1 MGLEYFCAG
10 MNACLETTLSSD
22 EITKNINKFFMKLL
36 IRGLNLDELK
46 DKVVQLVFSNK
57 VLDLEAWEKL
67 LKETILDS
75 EAVQTSNKVVKMAL
89 SQAKEEYDDPTLPF
103 ISLYLL
109 ANSKKDIFI
118 EAFKY
123 VNLVKNGVDTVKDVK
138 DMVETVK
145 KSENKILTGI
155 VAGIQTVVKGAQVVQ
170 QAMDPNQIKKDD
182 LKSLMSYYIN
192 FITFLPVDIID
203 EFGEFGPVVS
213 NITKILNTSFDKN
226 FRDDFVEN
234 ILFEKYKDGET
245 INVKDFFTDNYSLLK
260 DDRGIRVR
268 MVQSYI
274 KTLNP
279 LDALLKPINQQLQ
292 AAQNYL
298 QEQQKNLADNREQQN
313 LNINQQG
320 EQKEEEVKDQ

>member
-1 MGLEYFCAG
+1 MGLEYFCSG
-10 MNACLETTLSSD
+10 MNSCLETQLSAD

-36 IRGLNLDELK
+36 IRGLKLDEIK
-46 DKVVQLVFSNK
+46 EKVIQLVFSNK

-75 EAVQTSNKVVKMAL
+75 EAVKTSNKVVKIAL

-109 ANSKKDIFI
+109 ANSKLDIFI

-138 DMVETVK
+138 NMVETVK
-145 KSENKILTGI
+145 TSKNKILTGI
-155 VAGIQTVVKGAQVVQ
+155 VAGIQTVVKGAEIVQ
-170 QAMDPNQIKKDD
+170 QAMDPNQIKKED
-182 LKSLMSYYIN
+182 LKNLMSYYIN

-234 ILFEKYKDGET
+234 ILFVKYNNGET

-260 DDRGIRVR
+260 DDRGIRIR

-279 LDALLKPINQQLQ
+279 LDSILKPINQHLQ
-292 AAQNYL
+292 SAQNYL
-298 QEQQKNLADNREQQN
+298 KEQQKDLGNNQEQQN
-313 LNINQQG
+313 LNINKHG
-320 EQKEEEVKDQ
+320 VPHEELKEQ

>member
-1 MGLEYFCAG
+1 MGLEYFCSG
-10 MNACLETTLSSD
+10 MNSCLETQLSAD

-36 IRGLNLDELK
+36 IRGLKLDEIK
-46 DKVVQLVFSNK
+46 EKVIQLVFSNK

-75 EAVQTSNKVVKMAL
+75 EAVKTSNKVVKMAL
-89 SQAKEEYDDPTLPF
+89 SQAKEEYNDPTLPF

-109 ANSKKDIFI
+109 SNSNLDIFV

-155 VAGIQTVVKGAQVVQ
+155 IAGIQTVVKGAQVVQ
-170 QAMDPNQIKKDD
+170 QTMDPNQIKKED

-234 ILFEKYKDGET
+234 ILFVKYNNGET

-260 DDRGIRVR
+260 DDRGIRIR

-279 LDALLKPINQQLQ
+279 LDSILKPINQNLQ
-292 AAQNYL
+292 SAQNYL
-298 QEQQKNLADNREQQN
+298 KEQQKDLGNNQEQQN
-313 LNINQQG
+313 LNINKHG
-320 EQKEEEVKDQ
+320 VPHEELKEQ

>member
-1 MGLEYFCAG
+1 MGLDGFCAG
-10 MNACLETTLSSD
+10 MNSCLETTLSAD
-22 EITKNINKFFMKLL
+22 EITKNINRFFMKLL
-36 IRGLNLDELK
+36 IRGLKLDEIK
-46 DKVVQLVFSNK
+46 EKVIQLVFSNK

-75 EAVQTSNKVVKMAL
+75 EAVKTSNKVVKIAL

-109 ANSKKDIFI
+109 SNSNLDIFI

-123 VNLVKNGVDTVKDVK
+123 VNLVKNGIDTVQDVK

-155 VAGIQTVVKGAQVVQ
+155 FAGIQTVVKGAQVAQ
-170 QAMDPNQIKKDD
+170 QAIDPNMIKKAE
-182 LKSLMSYYIN
+182 LKNLMSYYVN
-192 FITFLPVDIID
+192 FITFLAVDIID

-234 ILFEKYKDGET
+234 ILFNKYKDGET
-245 INVKDFFTDNYSLLK
+245 INVKDFFNDNYSLLK
-260 DDRGIRVR
+260 DDRGIRIR

-279 LDALLKPINQQLQ
+279 LDALLKPINRQIQ

-298 QEQQKNLADNREQQN
+298 QEQQKDLNNNQEQQY
-313 LNINQQG
+313 LNINKHG
-320 EQKEEEVKDQ
+320 EPHEEFQEQ

>member
-1 MGLEYFCAG
+1 MGLEYFCSG
-10 MNACLETTLSSD
+10 MNSCLETQLSAD

-36 IRGLNLDELK
+36 IRGLKLDEIK
-46 DKVVQLVFSNK
+46 EKVIQLVFSNK

-75 EAVQTSNKVVKMAL
+75 EAVKTSNKVVKMAL
-89 SQAKEEYDDPTLPF
+89 SQAKEEYNDPTLPF

-109 ANSKKDIFI
+109 SNSNLDIFV

-155 VAGIQTVVKGAQVVQ
+155 IAGIQTVVKGAQVVQ
-170 QAMDPNQIKKDD
+170 QTMDPNQIKKED

-234 ILFEKYKDGET
+234 ILFVKYNDGET

-260 DDRGIRVR
+260 DDRGIRIR

-279 LDALLKPINQQLQ
+279 LDSILKPINQHLQ
-292 AAQNYL
+292 SAQNYL
-298 QEQQKNLADNREQQN
+298 KEQQKDLGNNQEQQN
-313 LNINQQG
+313 LNINKHG
-320 EQKEEEVKDQ
+320 VPHEELKEQ

>member
-1 MGLEYFCAG
+1 MGLEYFCSG
-10 MNACLETTLSSD
+10 MNSCLETQLSAD

-36 IRGLNLDELK
+36 IRGLKLDEIK
-46 DKVVQLVFSNK
+46 EKVIQLVFSNK

-75 EAVQTSNKVVKMAL
+75 EAVKTSNKVVKMAL
-89 SQAKEEYDDPTLPF
+89 SQAKEEYNDPTLPF
-103 ISLYLL
+103 IYLYLL
-109 ANSKKDIFI
+109 SNSNLDIFV

-155 VAGIQTVVKGAQVVQ
+155 IAGIQTVVKGAQVVQ
-170 QAMDPNQIKKDD
+170 QTMDPNQIKKED

-234 ILFEKYKDGET
+234 ILFVKYNNGET

-260 DDRGIRVR
+260 DDRGIRIR

-279 LDALLKPINQQLQ
+279 LDSILKPINQHLQ
-292 AAQNYL
+292 SAQNYL
-298 QEQQKNLADNREQQN
+298 KEQQKDLGNNQEQQN
-313 LNINQQG
+313 LNINKHRVPHEELK
-320 EQKEEEVKDQ
+320 EQ

>member
-1 MGLEYFCAG
+1 MGLEYFCSG
-10 MNACLETTLSSD
+10 MNSCLETQLSAD

-36 IRGLNLDELK
+36 IRGLKLDEIK
-46 DKVVQLVFSNK
+46 EKVIQLVFSNK

-75 EAVQTSNKVVKMAL
+75 EAVKTSNKVVKMAL
-89 SQAKEEYDDPTLPF
+89 SQAKEEYNDPTLPF

-109 ANSKKDIFI
+109 SNSNLDIFV

-138 DMVETVK
+138 DMIETVK

-155 VAGIQTVVKGAQVVQ
+155 IAGIQTVVKGAQVVQ
-170 QAMDPNQIKKDD
+170 QTMDPNQIKKED

-234 ILFEKYKDGET
+234 ILFVKYNNGET

-260 DDRGIRVR
+260 DDRGIRIR

-279 LDALLKPINQQLQ
+279 LDSILKPINQHLQ
-292 AAQNYL
+292 SAQNYL
-298 QEQQKNLADNREQQN
+298 KEQQKDLGNNQEQQN
-313 LNINQQG
+313 LNINKHG
-320 EQKEEEVKDQ
+320 VPHEELKEQ

>member
-10 MNACLETTLSSD
+10 MNACLETTLSAD

-36 IRGLNLDELK
+36 IRGLKLDEIK

-75 EAVQTSNKVVKMAL
+75 EAVQTSNKVVKIAL

-109 ANSKKDIFI
+109 ANSKLDIFI

-123 VNLVKNGVDTVKDVK
+123 VNLVKNGVYTVKDVK

-145 KSENKILTGI
+145 TSKNKILTGI
-155 VAGIQTVVKGAQVVQ
+155 VAGIQTVVKGAEIVQ
-170 QAMDPNQIKKDD
+170 QAMDPNQIKKED
-182 LKSLMSYYIN
+182 LKNLMSYYIN

-226 FRDDFVEN
+226 FRDNFVEN
-234 ILFEKYKDGET
+234 QIFNKYKEGET
-245 INVKDFFTDNYSLLK
+245 INVQDFFTDNYATLK
-260 DDRGIRVR
+260 DDRGIRIN

-274 KTLNP
+274 STLNP
-279 LDALLKPINQQLQ
+279 LDALLRPINMALQLGQNNGQNQQQQPTSQQQTLSQ
-292 AAQNYL
+292 QQ
-298 QEQQKNLADNREQQN
+298 QEQAQVDEQQN
-313 LNINQQG
+313 
-320 EQKEEEVKDQ
+320 

>member
-1 MGLEYFCAG
+1 MGLEYFCSG
-10 MNACLETTLSSD
+10 MNSCLETQLSAD

-36 IRGLNLDELK
+36 IRGLKLDEIK
-46 DKVVQLVFSNK
+46 EKVIQLVFSNK

-75 EAVQTSNKVVKMAL
+75 EAVKTSNKVVKMAL
-89 SQAKEEYDDPTLPF
+89 SQAKEEYNDPTLPF

-109 ANSKKDIFI
+109 SNSNLDIFV

-155 VAGIQTVVKGAQVVQ
+155 IVGIQTVVKGAQVVQ
-170 QAMDPNQIKKDD
+170 QTMDPNQIKKED

-234 ILFEKYKDGET
+234 ILFVKYNNGET

-260 DDRGIRVR
+260 DDRGIRIR

-279 LDALLKPINQQLQ
+279 LDSILKPINQNLQ
-292 AAQNYL
+292 SAQNYL
-298 QEQQKNLADNREQQN
+298 KEQQKDLGNNQEQQN
-313 LNINQQG
+313 LNINKHG
-320 EQKEEEVKDQ
+320 VPHEELKEQ

>member
-1 MGLEYFCAG
+1 MGLDNFCAG
-10 MNACLETTLSSD
+10 MNSCLETILSAD
-22 EITKNINKFFMKLL
+22 EITKNINKFFMRLL
-36 IRGLNLDELK
+36 IRGLKLDEIK
-46 DKVVQLVFSNK
+46 EKVIQLVFSNK

-75 EAVQTSNKVVKMAL
+75 EAVKTSNKVVKIAL

-109 ANSKKDIFI
+109 SNSNLDIFV

-155 VAGIQTVVKGAQVVQ
+155 VAGIHTVVKGAQVAQ
-170 QAMDPNQIKKDD
+170 QAIDPNQIKKGD
-182 LKSLMSYYIN
+182 LKSLMSYYVN

-234 ILFEKYKDGET
+234 ILFDKYKNSEI
-245 INVKDFFTDNYSLLK
+245 INVKDFFTDNYSVLK

-279 LDALLKPINQQLQ
+279 LDAILKPINQQLQ

-298 QEQQKNLADNREQQN
+298 QEKQKDLDNNQEQYF
-313 LNINQQG
+313 NINKQEEPHEELK
-320 EQKEEEVKDQ
+320 EQ

>member
-1 MGLEYFCAG
+1 
-10 MNACLETTLSSD
+10 
-22 EITKNINKFFMKLL
+22 
-36 IRGLNLDELK
+36 
-46 DKVVQLVFSNK
+46 
-57 VLDLEAWEKL
+57 
-67 LKETILDS
+67 
-75 EAVQTSNKVVKMAL
+75 MAL
-89 SQAKEEYDDPTLPF
+89 SQAKEEYNDPTLPF

-109 ANSKKDIFI
+109 SNSNLDIFV

-155 VAGIQTVVKGAQVVQ
+155 IVGIQTVVKGAQVVQ
-170 QAMDPNQIKKDD
+170 QTMDPNQIKKED

-234 ILFEKYKDGET
+234 ILFVKYNDGET

-260 DDRGIRVR
+260 DDRGIRIR

-279 LDALLKPINQQLQ
+279 LDSILKPINQNLQ
-292 AAQNYL
+292 SAQNYL
-298 QEQQKNLADNREQQN
+298 KEQQKDLGNNQEQQN
-313 LNINQQG
+313 LNINKHG
-320 EQKEEEVKDQ
+320 VPHEELKEQ

>member
-1 MGLEYFCAG
+1 MGLDNFCAG
-10 MNACLETTLSSD
+10 MNSCLETILSAD
-22 EITKNINKFFMKLL
+22 EITKNINKFFMRLL
-36 IRGLNLDELK
+36 IRGLKLDEIK
-46 DKVVQLVFSNK
+46 EKVIQLVFSNK

-75 EAVQTSNKVVKMAL
+75 EAVKTSNKVVKIAL

-109 ANSKKDIFI
+109 SNSNLDIFV

-155 VAGIQTVVKGAQVVQ
+155 VAGIHTVVKGAQVAQ
-170 QAMDPNQIKKDD
+170 QAIDPNQIKKAD
-182 LKSLMSYYIN
+182 LKSLMSYYVN

-234 ILFEKYKDGET
+234 ILFDKYKNSEI
-245 INVKDFFTDNYSLLK
+245 INVKDFFTDNYSVLK

-279 LDALLKPINQQLQ
+279 LDAILKPINQQLQ

-298 QEQQKNLADNREQQN
+298 QEKQKDLDNNQEQQYF
-313 LNINQQG
+313 NINKQEEPHEELK
-320 EQKEEEVKDQ
+320 EQ

>member
-1 MGLEYFCAG
+1 
-10 MNACLETTLSSD
+10 MNSCLETILSAD
-22 EITKNINKFFMKLL
+22 EITKNINKFFMRLL
-36 IRGLNLDELK
+36 IRGLKLDEIK
-46 DKVVQLVFSNK
+46 EKVIQLVFSNK

-75 EAVQTSNKVVKMAL
+75 EAVKTSNKVVKMAL
-89 SQAKEEYDDPTLPF
+89 SQAKEEYNDPTLPF

-109 ANSKKDIFI
+109 SNSNLDIFV

-155 VAGIQTVVKGAQVVQ
+155 IAGIQTVVKGAQVVQ
-170 QAMDPNQIKKDD
+170 QTMDPNQIKKED

-234 ILFEKYKDGET
+234 ILFVKYNNGET

-260 DDRGIRVR
+260 DDKGIRIR

-279 LDALLKPINQQLQ
+279 LDSILKPINQNLQ
-292 AAQNYL
+292 SAQNYL
-298 QEQQKNLADNREQQN
+298 KEQQKDLGNNQEQQN
-313 LNINQQG
+313 LNINKHG
-320 EQKEEEVKDQ
+320 VPHDELKEQ

>member
-1 MGLEYFCAG
+1 MGLEYFCSG
-10 MNACLETTLSSD
+10 MNSCLETQLSAD

-36 IRGLNLDELK
+36 IRGLKLDEIK
-46 DKVVQLVFSNK
+46 EKVIQLVFSNK

-89 SQAKEEYDDPTLPF
+89 SQAKEEYNDPTLPF

-109 ANSKKDIFI
+109 ANSKLDIFI

-145 KSENKILTGI
+145 TSKNKILTGI
-155 VAGIQTVVKGAQVVQ
+155 VAGIQTVVKGAEIVQ
-170 QAMDPNQIKKDD
+170 QAMDPNQIKKED
-182 LKSLMSYYIN
+182 LKNLMSYYIN

-226 FRDDFVEN
+226 FRDEFVDN
-234 ILFEKYKDGET
+234 ILFNKYKDGET

-292 AAQNYL
+292 AAHNYL
-298 QEQQKNLADNREQQN
+298 QEQQKELANNREQQQN

-320 EQKEEEVKDQ
+320 EPQEEVKEQ

>member
-1 MGLEYFCAG
+1 MGLDGFCTG
-10 MNACLETTLSSD
+10 MNSCLETTLSAD
-22 EITKNINKFFMKLL
+22 EITKNINRFFMKFL
-36 IRGLNLDELK
+36 IRGLKLDEIK
-46 DKVVQLVFSNK
+46 EKVIQLVFSNK

-75 EAVQTSNKVVKMAL
+75 EAVKTSNKVVKMAL
-89 SQAKEEYDDPTLPF
+89 SQAKEEYNDPTLPF

-109 ANSKKDIFI
+109 SNSNLDIFV

-138 DMVETVK
+138 DMIETVK

-155 VAGIQTVVKGAQVVQ
+155 IAGIQTVVKGAQVVQ
-170 QAMDPNQIKKDD
+170 QTMDPNQIKKED

-234 ILFEKYKDGET
+234 ILFVKYNDGET

-260 DDRGIRVR
+260 DDRGIRIR

-279 LDALLKPINQQLQ
+279 LDSILKPINQHLQ
-292 AAQNYL
+292 SAQNYL
-298 QEQQKNLADNREQQN
+298 KEQQKDLGNNQEQQN
-313 LNINQQG
+313 LNINKHG
-320 EQKEEEVKDQ
+320 VPHEELKEQ

>member
-1 MGLEYFCAG
+1 MGLDNFCAG
-10 MNACLETTLSSD
+10 MNSCLETILSAD
-22 EITKNINKFFMKLL
+22 EITKNINKFFMRLL
-36 IRGLNLDELK
+36 IRGLKLDEIK
-46 DKVVQLVFSNK
+46 EKVIQLVFSNK

-75 EAVQTSNKVVKMAL
+75 EAVKTSNKVVKIAL

-109 ANSKKDIFI
+109 SNSNLDIFV

-155 VAGIQTVVKGAQVVQ
+155 VAGIHTVVKGAQVAQ
-170 QAMDPNQIKKDD
+170 QAIDPNQIKKAD
-182 LKSLMSYYIN
+182 LKSLMSYYVN

-234 ILFEKYKDGET
+234 ILFDKYKNSEI
-245 INVKDFFTDNYSLLK
+245 INVKDFFTDNYSVLK

-279 LDALLKPINQQLQ
+279 LDAILKPINQQLQ

-298 QEQQKNLADNREQQN
+298 QEKQKDLDNNQEQQY
-313 LNINQQG
+313 LNINKQEEPHEELK
-320 EQKEEEVKDQ
+320 EQ

>member
-1 MGLEYFCAG
+1 MGLEYFCSG
-10 MNACLETTLSSD
+10 MNSCLETQLSAD

-36 IRGLNLDELK
+36 IRGLKLDEIK
-46 DKVVQLVFSNK
+46 EKVIQLVFSNK

-75 EAVQTSNKVVKMAL
+75 EAVKTSNKVVKMAL

-109 ANSKKDIFI
+109 SNSNLDIFV

-155 VAGIQTVVKGAQVVQ
+155 IAGIQTVVKGAQVVQ
-170 QAMDPNQIKKDD
+170 QTMDPNQIKKED

-234 ILFEKYKDGET
+234 ILFVKYNNGET

-260 DDRGIRVR
+260 DDRGIRIR

-279 LDALLKPINQQLQ
+279 LDSILKPINQHLQ
-292 AAQNYL
+292 SAQNYL
-298 QEQQKNLADNREQQN
+298 KEQQKDLGNNQEQQN
-313 LNINQQG
+313 LNINKHG
-320 EQKEEEVKDQ
+320 VPHEELKEQ

>member
-1 MGLEYFCAG
+1 
-10 MNACLETTLSSD
+10 
-22 EITKNINKFFMKLL
+22 MKLL
-36 IRGLNLDELK
+36 IRGLKLDEIK
-46 DKVVQLVFSNK
+46 EKVIQLVFSNK

-75 EAVQTSNKVVKMAL
+75 EAVKTSNKVVKMAL
-89 SQAKEEYDDPTLPF
+89 SQAKEEYNDPTLPF

-109 ANSKKDIFI
+109 SDSNLDIFVD
-118 EAFKY
+118 AFKY

-155 VAGIQTVVKGAQVVQ
+155 IAGIQTVVKGAQVVQ
-170 QAMDPNQIKKDD
+170 QTMDPNQIKKED
-182 LKSLMSYYIN
+182 LKSLMPYYIN

-203 EFGEFGPVVS
+203 EFGEFGPVVI

-234 ILFEKYKDGET
+234 ILFVKYNNGET

-260 DDRGIRVR
+260 DDRGIRIR

-279 LDALLKPINQQLQ
+279 LDSILKPINQHLQ
-292 AAQNYL
+292 SAQNYL
-298 QEQQKNLADNREQQN
+298 KEQQKDLGNNQEQQN
-313 LNINQQG
+313 LNINKHG
-320 EQKEEEVKDQ
+320 VPHEELKEQ

>member
-1 MGLEYFCAG
+1 MGLEYFCSG
-10 MNACLETTLSSD
+10 MNSCLETQLSAD

-36 IRGLNLDELK
+36 IRGLKLDEIK
-46 DKVVQLVFSNK
+46 EKVIQLVFSNK

-75 EAVQTSNKVVKMAL
+75 EAVKTSNKVVKMAL
-89 SQAKEEYDDPTLPF
+89 SLAKEEYNDPTLPF

-109 ANSKKDIFI
+109 SNSNLDIFV

-155 VAGIQTVVKGAQVVQ
+155 IAGIQTVVKGAQVVQ
-170 QAMDPNQIKKDD
+170 QTMDPNQIKKED

-234 ILFEKYKDGET
+234 ILFVKYNNGET

-260 DDRGIRVR
+260 DDRGIRIR

-279 LDALLKPINQQLQ
+279 LDSILKPINQHLQ
-292 AAQNYL
+292 SAQNYL
-298 QEQQKNLADNREQQN
+298 KEQQKDLGNNQEQQN
-313 LNINQQG
+313 LNINKHG
-320 EQKEEEVKDQ
+320 VPHEELKEQ

>member
-1 MGLEYFCAG
+1 MGLDGFCAG
-10 MNACLETTLSSD
+10 MNACLETTLSAD

-36 IRGLNLDELK
+36 IRGLKLDEIK
-46 DKVVQLVFSNK
+46 EKVIQLVFSNK
-57 VLDLEAWEKL
+57 VLDLEAWEKF

-75 EAVQTSNKVVKMAL
+75 EAVKTSNKVVKMAL
-89 SQAKEEYDDPTLPF
+89 SKAKEEYDDPTFPF
-103 ISLYLL
+103 ISLYSLS
-109 ANSKKDIFI
+109 NSNLDSFV
-118 EAFKY
+118 EQYKY

-145 KSENKILTGI
+145 KSENKILSGI
-155 VAGIQTVVKGAQVVQ
+155 VDGIQTVVKGAEVVQ
-170 QAMDPNQIKKDD
+170 QIMDPNQIKKAD
-182 LKSLMSYYIN
+182 LKSLMSYYIY

-234 ILFEKYKDGET
+234 ILFDKYKDSET

-260 DDRGIRVR
+260 DDRGIRIR
-268 MVQSYI
+268 MVQNYI

-292 AAQNYL
+292 AVQNNL
-298 QEQQKNLADNREQQN
+298 QKIQEDLANNQKQQDDLNNNKQEEPHEELKEQ
-313 LNINQQG
+313 
-320 EQKEEEVKDQ
+320 

>member
-1 MGLEYFCAG
+1 MGLGYFCAG
-10 MNACLETTLSSD
+10 MNACLETTLSAD

-36 IRGLNLDELK
+36 IRGLKLDEIK

-75 EAVQTSNKVVKMAL
+75 EAVQTSNKVVKIAL

-109 ANSKKDIFI
+109 ANSKLDIFI

-145 KSENKILTGI
+145 TSKNKILTGI
-155 VAGIQTVVKGAQVVQ
+155 VAGIQTVVKGAEIVQ
-170 QAMDPNQIKKDD
+170 QAMDPNQIKKED
-182 LKSLMSYYIN
+182 LKNLMSYYIN

-213 NITKILNTSFDKN
+213 NITKILKDIGFLPELIKLYQID
-226 FRDDFVEN
+226 
-234 ILFEKYKDGET
+234 ILIIYLKKIFKY
-245 INVKDFFTDNYSLLK
+245 
-260 DDRGIRVR
+260 
-268 MVQSYI
+268 
-274 KTLNP
+274 
-279 LDALLKPINQQLQ
+279 
-292 AAQNYL
+292 
-298 QEQQKNLADNREQQN
+298 
-313 LNINQQG
+313 
-320 EQKEEEVKDQ
+320 

>member
-1 MGLEYFCAG
+1 MGLEYFCSG
-10 MNACLETTLSSD
+10 MNSCLETQLSAD

-36 IRGLNLDELK
+36 IRGLKLDEIK
-46 DKVVQLVFSNK
+46 EKVIQLVFSNK

-75 EAVQTSNKVVKMAL
+75 EAVKTSNKVVKMAL

-109 ANSKKDIFI
+109 SNSNLDIFV
-118 EAFKY
+118 EGFKY

-155 VAGIQTVVKGAQVVQ
+155 IAGIQTVVKGAQVVQ
-170 QAMDPNQIKKDD
+170 QTMDPNQIKKED

-234 ILFEKYKDGET
+234 ILFVKYNDGET

-260 DDRGIRVR
+260 DDRGIRIR

-279 LDALLKPINQQLQ
+279 LDSILKPINQHLQ
-292 AAQNYL
+292 SAQNYL
-298 QEQQKNLADNREQQN
+298 KEQQKDLGNNQEQQN
-313 LNINQQG
+313 LNINKHG
-320 EQKEEEVKDQ
+320 VPHEELKEQ

>member
-1 MGLEYFCAG
+1 MGLDNFCAG
-10 MNACLETTLSSD
+10 MNSCLETILSAD

-36 IRGLNLDELK
+36 IRGLKLDEIK
-46 DKVVQLVFSNK
+46 EKVIQLVFSNK

-109 ANSKKDIFI
+109 SNSNLDVFV

-155 VAGIQTVVKGAQVVQ
+155 IAGIQTVVKGAQVAQ
-170 QAMDPNQIKKDD
+170 QAIDPNQIKRAD
-182 LKSLMSYYIN
+182 LKSLISYYVN

-234 ILFEKYKDGET
+234 ILFVKYNNGET

-260 DDRGIRVR
+260 DDRGIRIR

-279 LDALLKPINQQLQ
+279 LDSLLKPINQHLQ
-292 AAQNYL
+292 SAQNYL
-298 QEQQKNLADNREQQN
+298 KEQQKDLGNNQEQQN
-313 LNINQQG
+313 LNINKHG
-320 EQKEEEVKDQ
+320 VPHEELKEQ